1 MSDQRKALARY
12 KDKTAR
18 FKGRYQEYRRSGD
31 HLELLLTWVYP
42 VNKDGHKVPLRKDYV
57 VAPNGERCAADHVW
71 IDAFE
76 SPSMA
81 RQFAKGEEVEFTAVV
96 KTYPIVRQDVLAK
109 RDAVYDNYKT
119 EEALMFKTY
128 CQAQDELYDNYR
140 EESDR
145 LYASRLTGT
154 ISFDEMKAGQ
164 EAAKKYFNDAKNRL
178 KRSFAGKRQ
187 RRFDKAKKRQN
198 DLELVD
204 YELINCQY
212 LGMAEPYDVDRLN
225 DLSYVKYV
233 IAVNADDGDA

>member
-145 LYASRLTGT
+145 LYASRLAGT

>member
-1 MSDQRKALARY
+1 MSDQRKALARF
-12 KDKTAR
+12 KGKRAR
-18 FKGRYQEYRRSGD
+18 FKGRYQEYRRDGD

-42 VNKDGHKVPLRKDYV
+42 IDNRGHKIPLRKDYV
-57 VAPNGERCAADHVW
+57 VAPNGARCAADHVW

-81 RQFAKGEEVEFTAVV
+81 RQFTKGEEVEFTAVV
-96 KTYPIVRQDVLAK
+96 NTYPIVRQDVLDK
-109 RDAVYDNYKT
+109 RDTVYDNYKA
-119 EEALMFKTY
+119 EEALMFKVY

-145 LYASRLTGT
+145 LYASRLAGT

-178 KRSFAGKRQ
+178 KRSFKGKRQ
-187 RRFDKAKKRQN
+187 RRFDKAKRRQN
-198 DLELVD
+198 DLELID

-212 LGMAEPYDVDRLN
+212 FGMTESYDVDRLN

-233 IAVNADDGDA
+233 IAVNAGDGDA

>member
-81 RQFAKGEEVEFTAVV
+81 RQFAKGEEVEFTALV

-145 LYASRLTGT
+145 LYASRLAGT

-212 LGMAEPYDVDRLN
+212 LGTAVPYDVGRLN
-225 DLSYVKYV
+225 DLAYVKYV
-233 IAVNADDGDA
+233 IATNAGDGDA